1 MPIIRNRSIAA
12 DTFTHVSDDEPLQ
25 RTGDVFVSLERF
37 RAFRDEIYRREG
49 RTGVRVPGDLDP
61 ADLAPDLPYFPAI
74 AIEIPRFGDGRAYTL
89 ARLIRERY
97 GYEGE
102 LRAKGSFIRDQ
113 IYYLSRVG
121 FDTFE
126 PPPSMD
132 VEDALLAFSELTVRY
147 QPSSDL
153 ATPAWRRE

>member
-12 DTFTHVSDDEPLQ
+12 DTWTHLSDDEPLP

-37 RAFRDEIYRREG
+37 RALREEISRREG
-49 RTGVRVPGDLDP
+49 RTGVRVPGDTDP
-61 ADLAPDLPYFPAI
+61 ADLAPDLAHLPAI

-89 ARLIRERY
+89 ARVIRDRH
-97 GYEGE
+97 GYQGE
-102 LRAKGSFIRDQ
+102 LRAKGGFVRDQ
-113 IYYLSRVG
+113 LFYLSRVG

-132 VEDALLAFSELTVRY
+132 VVEALLAFSELTVRY

-153 ATPAWRRE
+153 ATPGWRRV